1 MDQENL
7 QNEKSRRNFLKKIGI
22 LGAGTS
28 LLVGASDL
36 AQAATP
42 DSNESDKKKPI
53 KNKPQTVSILQSTDV
68 HCQVHPHDELFWED
82 GKSVFRKTG
91 GYAAMASY
99 IKQQRKKNPNTFF
112 IDTGDMFQGSEL
124 SVKTT
129 GKAIVPI
136 LNELTYD
143 LYLPGNWEV
152 IYYKKA
158 MQTLLGSLNA
168 PKVCANMY
176 HDLGEGKKG
185 ELIFHPYHIWHVAGV
200 KIGFLGYTDPLVPIR
215 QSPNYSKGIIYT
227 KPEENIA
234 HYVDVLRNDEK
245 CAFVIVLSHLGLSQ
259 QIALANSPEC
269 AGVDYILGGD
279 THERVRVPI
288 ECKYA
293 KVVEPGAFGS
303 FVGRLDLTVLNGKVT
318 DVQYHLDE
326 IDAQKIKA
334 DKEMLALI
342 SENEKPFA
350 DDIYKVIGY
359 SSVPLYRYFVVENT
373 IDTLVLDAL
382 KWKMKDIDIVLS
394 NGFRFCP
401 PRTTPD
407 HTGNIPITN
416 GYLFDMLP
424 VDSRVRT
431 AKVTGKQISDW
442 LEKELN
448 NVFAKDAS
456 KRFGGWVIKFKGMK
470 ITFNAFAEMGK
481 RVQSIEIAGKSLELE
496 KEYSICA
503 CERDGDPAD
512 MLCRIR
518 NVKEAANTEYTL
530 HSVMTEYLKQNSP
543 VSPVL
548 PNSAVVLDAPQTLL
562 TQVYGVSYEFR

>member
-1 MDQENL
+1 
-7 QNEKSRRNFLKKIGI
+7 
-22 LGAGTS
+22 
-28 LLVGASDL
+28 
-36 AQAATP
+36 
-42 DSNESDKKKPI
+42 
-53 KNKPQTVSILQSTDV
+53 
-68 HCQVHPHDELFWED
+68 
-82 GKSVFRKTG
+82 
-91 GYAAMASY
+91 
-99 IKQQRKKNPNTFF
+99 
-112 IDTGDMFQGSEL
+112 MFQGSEL

-129 GKAIVPI
+129 GKAIAPI
-136 LNELTYD
+136 LNELSYD

-158 MQTLLGSLNA
+158 MQTLLGSLHA

-176 HDLGEGKKG
+176 HDLGDGKKG
-185 ELIFHPYHIWHVAGV
+185 EHIFHPYYIWQVAGI

-234 HYVDVLRNDEK
+234 HYVDVLRNHEQ

-259 QIALANSPEC
+259 QIALANSAEC

-303 FVGRLDLTVLNGKVT
+303 FVGRLDLSVRNGKII
-318 DVQYHLDE
+318 DVKYALDE
-326 IDAQKIKA
+326 ISPAKLKA
-334 DKEMLALI
+334 DKAINELI
-342 SENEKPFA
+342 AANEKPFA
-350 DDIYKVIGY
+350 QDIYHVIGY
-359 SSVPLYRYFVVENT
+359 STVPLYRYFVVENT
-373 IDTLVLDAL
+373 IDTMVLDAL
-382 KWKMKDIDIVLS
+382 KWQMKDIDIVLS

-424 VDSRVRT
+424 VDSTVRT
-431 AKVTGKQISDW
+431 GKVSGKQISDW

-470 ITFNAFAEMGK
+470 VTFKAFEEMGK
-481 RVQSIEIAGKSLELE
+481 RVQSIEIGGKALELE

-512 MLCRIR
+512 MLCRMR
-518 NVKEAANTEYTL
+518 NVREAKNTAHTL
-530 HSVMTEYLKQNSP
+530 HSVMKDYLKQNSP

-548 PNSAVVLDAPQTLL
+548 PQSAIVLDAPQTLL
-562 TQVYGVSYEFR
+562 TQVYGVNYEFK